1 MDLPDNEAFVNTYL
15 NFIWYN
21 SLSDY
26 FKGSVNENCSSI
38 ITENSY
44 QNSSEQNLYC
54 SINNWLYVG
63 KDFWTMTPV
72 DYNYRNYVWY
82 VNSIGRADF
91 SRYDGMMS
99 DQGYFDIYP
108 VFYLSHNINY
118 AVVVLVSC
126 LII

>member
-15 NFIWYN
+15 NFTWYN

-44 QNSSEQNLYC
+44 QNSSEQSLYC

-99 DQGYFDIYP
+99 D
-108 VFYLSHNINY
+108 
-118 AVVVLVSC
+118 
-126 LII
+126 